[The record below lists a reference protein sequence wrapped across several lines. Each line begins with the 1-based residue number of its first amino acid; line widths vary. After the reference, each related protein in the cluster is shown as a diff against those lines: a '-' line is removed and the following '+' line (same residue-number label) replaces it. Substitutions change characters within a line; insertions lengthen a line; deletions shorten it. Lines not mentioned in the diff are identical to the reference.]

1 MRIDE
6 LNLSKL
12 KKEIEDEPLTRV
24 DNSVIL
30 ILIERI
36 QDLEDDLITERE
48 LRHEMD

>member
-1 MRIDE
+1 MKIDE
-6 LNLSKL
+6 INLSKL
-12 KKEIEDEPLTRV
+12 KKEIEDEPLTRI